1 MTATTKVDTWRKPL
15 QAMEKYTDA
24 VFMVDDKPLYFG
36 TDGDTKLQYSSTD
49 GKLVISGADIRL
61 SDTVKLSFGDAD
73 DATLSWDGAELD
85 LTGVKLNYTSG
96 DIQLSDTAE
105 LQLGNDSDCRIT
117 HDGTNT
123 TIKNKTGY
131 IGISGAGGDVRLSDT
146 VALQIGDT
154 ADLTIAHDGTNT
166 LITNATGY
174 IGVSGAG
181 ADIRLSDTVQLIFG
195 STASSDCRLHYNNQ
209 ANSDC
214 LILTKGTSGLVKRAT
229 KSGCIF
235 ASDGFLKIVA

>member
-1 MTATTKVDTWRKPL
+1 MATTKVDRYRNPK
-15 QAMEKYTDA
+15 QALEKYPDAAFLTD
-24 VFMVDDKPLYFG
+24 DLPLYFG
-36 TDGDTKLQYSSTD
+36 TDGDTKFKYDAAD
-49 GKLVISGADIRL
+49 GVLEVSGADIRF
-61 SDTVKLSFGDAD
+61 SDTVKLIFGDD
-73 DATLSWDGAELD
+73 NDASLSWDGAELD

-105 LQLGNDSDCRIT
+105 LQFGNESDCRIT

-146 VALQIGDT
+146 VALQIGDLP
-154 ADLTIAHDGTNT
+154 DLTIAHDGTNT

-181 ADIRLSDTVQLIFG
+181 ADIRLSDSVQLIFG
-195 STASSDCRLHYNNQ
+195 STATSDCRLHYNN
-209 ANSDC
+209 AAKSDC
-214 LILTKGTSGLVKRAT
+214 LVLTKGTSGLVKRAT
-229 KSGCIF
+229 VSGCIF